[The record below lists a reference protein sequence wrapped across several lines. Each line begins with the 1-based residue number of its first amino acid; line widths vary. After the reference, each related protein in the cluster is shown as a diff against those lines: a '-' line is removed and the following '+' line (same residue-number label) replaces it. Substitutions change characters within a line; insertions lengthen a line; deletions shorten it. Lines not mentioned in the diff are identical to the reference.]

1 MTRGRSARV
10 PKRIAGSAAARVQAS
25 HEPVPLAPLERVA
38 NQLRRV
44 AEELWELA
52 AEVESVAGSRAALP
66 NGTSAHTP
74 HSGPPARFRREGE
87 YWVVA
92 FGEQEVRLRHRL
104 GLEYLAK
111 LVAAPRQP
119 WHCLDLAAGPGFRVV
134 GREGKEGARDLRTLR
149 EHWQVLDEEIAE
161 AERNQDL
168 GRVNRLQQEREQL
181 LRYMEAIRRGP
192 ASDAERAR
200 VAVHKAVRRALA
212 AIEVAQPQL
221 AKHLKASL
229 RLGYNCVY
237 IPTATD
243 G

>member
-1 MTRGRSARV
+1 MGGNPAAQAQDLPTPSASLDR
-10 PKRIAGSAAARVQAS
+10 
-25 HEPVPLAPLERVA
+25 LAHR
-38 NQLRRV
+38 LRRV
-44 AEELWELA
+44 AEEIWELA
-52 AEVESVAGSRAALP
+52 AEVESLAGPSSALP
-66 NGTSAHTP
+66 NGTSANWP
-74 HSGPPARFRREGE
+74 HSGPPLRFRREGE
-87 YWVVA
+87 YWVVT
-92 FGEQEVRLRHRL
+92 FGERVVRLRHRI

-111 LVAAPRQP
+111 LVATARQP

-134 GREGKEGARDLRTLR
+134 SHEGKEGARGLRNLR
-149 EHWQVLDEEIAE
+149 EQWRVLDEEIAE

-168 GRVNRLQQEREQL
+168 GRLNRLLEEREQL
-181 LRYMEAIRRGP
+181 LQYMEAIRRGP

-212 AIEVAQPQL
+212 AIEAAQPQL

-237 IPTATD
+237 IPAASE